1 MSTLAS
7 EMDRSR
13 RQIFLSIFFLKE
25 WKLRKI
31 RFLDFVTFAWSEES
45 TVANQLQYHLL
56 CLFICST
63 NELLCI
69 QRTD

>member
-56 CLFICST
+56 CLFICSI